1 MNSFKA
7 REKQMKI
14 LNILFAIVVYMI
26 SFAYPCFANQPE
38 FFIKSVDTNS
48 ETKAPRQSD
57 FGNDLF
63 VRDKGQEYLIQTD
76 ELSYWSYRKEIIHTA
91 DLDNDGVNE
100 AIVEASDGGGHGKIK
115 YFIISKRGENFY
127 SVYES
132 NNFMGCCLKIL
143 SGNILSVFK
152 YDSGI
157 GVTSQVQEISLF
169 EFHNGNLNLLSTAQN
184 EALIPTLSEINSH
197 EIDQNIGSK
206 FITGYYDGDT
216 EIDKLTCNYWDRWGS
231 IICEV
236 QSSIYGTI
244 KTNFGCKRVGIL
256 ETKTRGMVDL
266 VCNRFSKL
274 TFNGDQYT
282 NMKQYSEQREN

>member
-1 MNSFKA
+1 MFKYLTI
-7 REKQMKI
+7 I
-14 LNILFAIVVYMI
+14 LAFFLMI
-26 SFAYPCFANQPE
+26 SLLPAFANQPE
-38 FFIKSVDTNS
+38 FFIKSADINS
-48 ETKAPRQSD
+48 ETKTPRQSD

-100 AIVEASDGGGHGKIK
+100 AIVAASDGGGHGKIK

-152 YDSGI
+152 YNSGI

-169 EFHNGNLNLLSTAQN
+169 EFQNGKLKLLSTSQN
-184 EALIPTLSEINSH
+184 EALIPALSEINSH

-206 FITGYYDGDT
+206 SITGYYDGDT
-216 EIDKLTCNYWDRWGS
+216 EIDKLVCNYWDRWGS
-231 IICEV
+231 MICEV

-244 KTNFGCKRVGIL
+244 KTNFGCKRFGIL

-266 VCNRFSKL
+266 VCNRFSKFK
-274 TFNGDQYT
+274 FNGTEYIDA
-282 NMKQYSEQREN
+282 KSSFGS

>member
-1 MNSFKA
+1 
-7 REKQMKI
+7 MKV
-14 LNILFAIVVYMI
+14 LNIFLLIVIYSV
-26 SFAYPCFANQPE
+26 SFAYPSFANQPE
-38 FFIKSVDTNS
+38 FFIKSADTDS
-48 ETKAPRQSD
+48 EIKAPRRSD
-57 FGNDLF
+57 YGDDLF
-63 VRDKGQEYLIQTD
+63 VGDEGQEYLIQTY
-76 ELSYWSYRKEIIHTA
+76 ELEYWYRKKIIHTA
-91 DLDNDGVNE
+91 DLDNDGLTEV
-100 AIVEASDGGGHGKIK
+100 IVEANDGGGHGKIK

-127 SVYES
+127 SVNES
-132 NNFMGCCLKIL
+132 NDFMGCCLKVL

-169 EFHNGNLNLLSTAQN
+169 EFQNGNLNLLSTSQN
-184 EALIPTLSEINSH
+184 EALIPALSEINSH

-216 EIDKLTCNYWDRWGS
+216 EIDKLVCNYWDRWGS
-231 IICEV
+231 MICEV
-236 QSSIYGTI
+236 QSSIYGII

-274 TFNGDQYT
+274 IFNGTEYIDA
-282 NMKQYSEQREN
+282 KPSHGG

>member
-1 MNSFKA
+1 MNSYKA

-14 LNILFAIVVYMI
+14 LNILFAIVVYTI
-26 SFAYPCFANQPE
+26 SFAYPSFANQPE
-38 FFIKSVDTNS
+38 FFIKSSDTDS
-48 ETKAPRQSD
+48 EIKAPRRSD
-57 FGNDLF
+57 YGDDLF
-63 VRDKGQEYLIQTD
+63 VRDEGKAYLIQTD
-76 ELSYWSYRKEIIHTA
+76 ELAYWNYQKEIIHTA

-100 AIVEASDGGGHGKIK
+100 AIVAASDGGGHGKIK

-132 NNFMGCCLKIL
+132 NDFMGCCLKIL

-169 EFHNGNLNLLSTAQN
+169 EFQNGNLNLLSTAQN

-206 FITGYYDGDT
+206 SITGYYDDDT
-216 EIDKLTCNYWDRWGS
+216 EIDKLTCNYWDRWGAM
-231 IICEV
+231 ICEV
-236 QSSIYGTI
+236 QSSINGVVEINT
-244 KTNFGCKRVGIL
+244 GCKRVGIL

-266 VCNRFSKL
+266 VCNRFRVFR
-274 TFNGDQYT
+274 FNGMQYKT
-282 NMKQYSEQREN
+282 ISEN

>member
-1 MNSFKA
+1 MNSYKA

-26 SFAYPCFANQPE
+26 SFAYPSFANEPK

-48 ETKAPRQSD
+48 ETKAPRRSD
-57 FGNDLF
+57 YGDDLF
-63 VRDKGQEYLIQTD
+63 VRDEGKEYLIQTD
-76 ELSYWSYRKEIIHTA
+76 ELEYWYRKKIIHTA
-91 DLDNDGVNE
+91 DLDNDGLTEV
-100 AIVEASDGGGHGKIK
+100 IVEANDGGGHGKIK

-127 SVYES
+127 SVNES
-132 NNFMGCCLKIL
+132 NGFMGCCLEVL

-169 EFHNGNLNLLSTAQN
+169 DFQNGNLNLLSTSQN
-184 EALIPTLSEINSH
+184 EALIPALSEINSY
-197 EIDQNIGSK
+197 EIDQNIGTK

-216 EIDKLTCNYWDRWGS
+216 EIDKLVCNYWKRWGS
-231 IICEV
+231 VKCEV
-236 QSSIYGTI
+236 HSSIYGVV
-244 KTNFGCKRVGIL
+244 KTNYGCKRVGIL
-256 ETKTRGMVDL
+256 ATKTRGMVDL

-274 TFNGDQYT
+274 IFDGIQYRT
-282 NMKQYSEQREN
+282 IPDD

>member
-1 MNSFKA
+1 MNSYKA

-14 LNILFAIVVYMI
+14 LNILFAIVVYTI
-26 SFAYPCFANQPE
+26 SFAYPSFANQPE
-38 FFIKSVDTNS
+38 FFIKSSDTDS
-48 ETKAPRQSD
+48 EIKAPRRSD
-57 FGNDLF
+57 YGDDLF
-63 VRDKGQEYLIQTD
+63 VRDEGKAYLIQTD
-76 ELSYWSYRKEIIHTA
+76 ELAYWNYQKEIIHTA

-100 AIVEASDGGGHGKIK
+100 AIVAASDGGGHGKIK

-132 NNFMGCCLKIL
+132 NDFMGCCLKIL

-169 EFHNGNLNLLSTAQN
+169 EFQNGNLNLLSTAQN

-206 FITGYYDGDT
+206 SITGYYDDDT
-216 EIDKLTCNYWDRWGS
+216 EIDKLTCNYWDRWGAM
-231 IICEV
+231 ICEV
-236 QSSIYGTI
+236 QSSINGVVEINT
-244 KTNFGCKRVGIL
+244 GCKRVGIL

-266 VCNRFSKL
+266 VCNRFRKFE
-274 TFNGDQYT
+274 FNGIQYKT
-282 NMKQYSEQREN
+282 ISDN

>member
-1 MNSFKA
+1 
-7 REKQMKI
+7 MKI
-14 LNILFAIVVYMI
+14 LNILFAIVVYTI
-26 SFAYPCFANQPE
+26 SFAYPSFANQPE
-38 FFIKSVDTNS
+38 FFIKSSDTDS
-48 ETKAPRQSD
+48 EIKAPRRSD
-57 FGNDLF
+57 YGDDLF
-63 VRDKGQEYLIQTD
+63 VRDEGKAYLIQTD
-76 ELSYWSYRKEIIHTA
+76 ELAYWNYQKEIIHTA

-100 AIVEASDGGGHGKIK
+100 AIVAASDGGGHGKIK

-132 NNFMGCCLKIL
+132 NDFMGCCLKIL

-169 EFHNGNLNLLSTAQN
+169 EFQNGNLNLLSTAQN

-206 FITGYYDGDT
+206 SITGYYDDDT
-216 EIDKLTCNYWDRWGS
+216 EIDKLTCNYWDRWGAM
-231 IICEV
+231 ICEV
-236 QSSIYGTI
+236 QSSINGVVEINT
-244 KTNFGCKRVGIL
+244 GCKRVGIL

-266 VCNRFSKL
+266 VCNRFRKFE
-274 TFNGDQYT
+274 FNGIQYKT
-282 NMKQYSEQREN
+282 ISDN

>member
-1 MNSFKA
+1 
-7 REKQMKI
+7 MKV
-14 LNILFAIVVYMI
+14 LNIFLLIVIYSV
-26 SFAYPCFANQPE
+26 SFAYPSFANQPE
-38 FFIKSVDTNS
+38 FFIKSADTDS
-48 ETKAPRQSD
+48 EIKAPRRSD
-57 FGNDLF
+57 YGDDLF
-63 VRDKGQEYLIQTD
+63 VRDEGQEYLIQTD
-76 ELSYWSYRKEIIHTA
+76 ELEYWYRKKIIHTA
-91 DLDNDGVNE
+91 DLDNDGLTEV
-100 AIVEASDGGGHGKIK
+100 IVEANDGGGHGKIK

-127 SVYES
+127 SVNES
-132 NNFMGCCLKIL
+132 NDFMGCCLKVL

-169 EFHNGNLNLLSTAQN
+169 EFQNGNLNLLSTSQN
-184 EALIPTLSEINSH
+184 EALIPALSEINSH

-216 EIDKLTCNYWDRWGS
+216 EIDKLVCNYWDRWGS
-231 IICEV
+231 MICEV
-236 QSSIYGTI
+236 QSSIYGII

-274 TFNGDQYT
+274 IFNGTEYIDA
-282 NMKQYSEQREN
+282 KPSHGG

>member
-1 MNSFKA
+1 MFKY
-7 REKQMKI
+7 
-14 LNILFAIVVYMI
+14 LTNILAFFLVI
-26 SFAYPCFANQPE
+26 SVHPAFANQPE
-38 FFIKSVDTNS
+38 FFIKSADINS
-48 ETKAPRQSD
+48 ETKTPRQSD

-100 AIVEASDGGGHGKIK
+100 AIVAASDGGGHGKIK

-152 YDSGI
+152 YNSGI

-169 EFHNGNLNLLSTAQN
+169 EFQNGKLKLLSTSQN
-184 EALIPTLSEINSH
+184 EALIPALSEINSH

-206 FITGYYDGDT
+206 SITGYYDGDR
-216 EIDKLTCNYWDRWGS
+216 EIDKLVCNYWDRWGS
-231 IICEV
+231 AKCEV
-236 QSSIYGTI
+236 HSSIYGII

-266 VCNRFSKL
+266 VCNRFSKFR
-274 TFNGDQYT
+274 FNGVEYID
-282 NMKQYSEQREN
+282 MDEIE

>member
-1 MNSFKA
+1 MNSYKA

-14 LNILFAIVVYMI
+14 LNILFAIVVYTI
-26 SFAYPCFANQPE
+26 SFAYPSFANQPE
-38 FFIKSVDTNS
+38 FFIKSSDTDS
-48 ETKAPRQSD
+48 EIKAPRRSD
-57 FGNDLF
+57 YGDDLF
-63 VRDKGQEYLIQTD
+63 VRDEGKAYLIQTD
-76 ELSYWSYRKEIIHTA
+76 ELAYWNYDKEIIHTA

-100 AIVEASDGGGHGKIK
+100 AIVAASDGGGHGKIK

-132 NNFMGCCLKIL
+132 NDFMGCCLKIL

-169 EFHNGNLNLLSTAQN
+169 EFQNGNLNLLSTAQN

-206 FITGYYDGDT
+206 SITGYYDDDT
-216 EIDKLTCNYWDRWGS
+216 EIDKLTCNYWDRWGAM
-231 IICEV
+231 ICEV
-236 QSSIYGTI
+236 QSSINGVVEINT
-244 KTNFGCKRVGIL
+244 GCKRVGIL

-266 VCNRFSKL
+266 VCNRFRKFE
-274 TFNGDQYT
+274 FNGIQYKT
-282 NMKQYSEQREN
+282 ISDN

>member
-1 MNSFKA
+1 
-7 REKQMKI
+7 MKV
-14 LNILFAIVVYMI
+14 LNIFFIIVIYYV
-26 SFAYPCFANQPE
+26 SHTYPIFANQPE
-38 FFIKSVDTNS
+38 FFIKSADTNN
-48 ETKAPRQSD
+48 EIKAPRQSD

-63 VRDKGQEYLIQTD
+63 VRDVGEEYLIQND

-152 YDSGI
+152 YNSGI

-169 EFHNGNLNLLSTAQN
+169 EFQNGNLNLLSTSQN
-184 EALIPTLSEINSH
+184 EALIPALSEINSH

-231 IICEV
+231 MICEV

-244 KTNFGCKRVGIL
+244 KTNFGCKRFGIL

-266 VCNRFSKL
+266 VCNRFSKFK
-274 TFNGDQYT
+274 FNGTEYIDA
-282 NMKQYSEQREN
+282 KSSFGS

>member
-1 MNSFKA
+1 
-7 REKQMKI
+7 MKV
-14 LNILFAIVVYMI
+14 LNIFFIIVIYYV
-26 SFAYPCFANQPE
+26 SHTYPIFANQPE
-38 FFIKSVDTNS
+38 FFIKSADTNN
-48 ETKAPRQSD
+48 EIKAPRQSD

-63 VRDKGQEYLIQTD
+63 VRDVGEEYLIQND

-152 YDSGI
+152 YNSGI

-169 EFHNGNLNLLSTAQN
+169 EFQNGKLKLLSTSQN
-184 EALIPTLSEINSH
+184 EALIPALSEINSH

-231 IICEV
+231 MICEV

-244 KTNFGCKRVGIL
+244 KTNFGCKRFGIL
-256 ETKTRGMVDL
+256 ETKTRDMVDI
-266 VCNRFSKL
+266 VCNRFNKLIFDGNIYTSK
-274 TFNGDQYT
+274 N
-282 NMKQYSEQREN
+282 

>member
-1 MNSFKA
+1 MFKYLTI
-7 REKQMKI
+7 I
-14 LNILFAIVVYMI
+14 LAFFLMI
-26 SFAYPCFANQPE
+26 SLLPAFANQPE
-38 FFIKSVDTNS
+38 FFIKSAETDS
-48 ETKAPRQSD
+48 EIKAPRRSD
-57 FGNDLF
+57 YGDDLF
-63 VRDKGQEYLIQTD
+63 VRDERKEYLIQTD
-76 ELSYWSYRKEIIHTA
+76 ELAYWNYNKEIIHTA

-100 AIVEASDGGGHGKIK
+100 AIVAASDGGGHGKIK

-132 NNFMGCCLKIL
+132 NDFMGCCLKIL

-169 EFHNGNLNLLSTAQN
+169 EFHNGNLNLLSTSQN

-206 FITGYYDGDT
+206 SITGYYDDDT
-216 EIDKLTCNYWDRWGS
+216 EIDKLTCNYWDRWGAM
-231 IICEV
+231 ICEV
-236 QSSIYGTI
+236 QSSINGVVEINT
-244 KTNFGCKRVGIL
+244 GCKRVGIL

-266 VCNRFSKL
+266 VCNRFRVFR
-274 TFNGDQYT
+274 FNGMQYKT
-282 NMKQYSEQREN
+282 ISEN

>member
-1 MNSFKA
+1 MFKYLTI
-7 REKQMKI
+7 I
-14 LNILFAIVVYMI
+14 LAFFLVI
-26 SFAYPCFANQPE
+26 SVQPAFANQPE
-38 FFIKSVDTNS
+38 FFIKSADINS
-48 ETKAPRQSD
+48 ETKTPRQSD

-100 AIVEASDGGGHGKIK
+100 AIVAASDGGGHGKIK

-152 YDSGI
+152 YNSGI

-169 EFHNGNLNLLSTAQN
+169 EFQNGKLKLLSTSQN
-184 EALIPTLSEINSH
+184 EALIPALSEINSH

-231 IICEV
+231 MICEV

-244 KTNFGCKRVGIL
+244 KTNFGCKRFGIL
-256 ETKTRGMVDL
+256 ETKTRDMVDI
-266 VCNRFSKL
+266 VCNRFNKLIFDGNIYTSK
-274 TFNGDQYT
+274 N
-282 NMKQYSEQREN
+282 

>member
-1 MNSFKA
+1 
-7 REKQMKI
+7 MKI
-14 LNILFAIVVYMI
+14 LNILFAIVVYTI
-26 SFAYPCFANQPE
+26 SFAYPSFANQPE
-38 FFIKSVDTNS
+38 FFIKSSDTDS
-48 ETKAPRQSD
+48 EIKAPRRSD
-57 FGNDLF
+57 YGDDLF
-63 VRDKGQEYLIQTD
+63 VRDEGKAYLIQTD
-76 ELSYWSYRKEIIHTA
+76 ELAYWNYHKEIIHTA

-100 AIVEASDGGGHGKIK
+100 AIVAASDGGGHGKIK

-132 NNFMGCCLKIL
+132 NDFMGCCLKIL

-169 EFHNGNLNLLSTAQN
+169 EFQNGNLNLLSTAQN

-206 FITGYYDGDT
+206 SITGYYDDDT
-216 EIDKLTCNYWDRWGS
+216 EIDKLTCNYWDRWGAM
-231 IICEV
+231 ICEV
-236 QSSIYGTI
+236 QSSINGVVEINT
-244 KTNFGCKRVGIL
+244 GCKRVGIL

-266 VCNRFSKL
+266 VCNRF
-274 TFNGDQYT
+274 
-282 NMKQYSEQREN
+282 REFEI

>member
-1 MNSFKA
+1 MFKYLTI
-7 REKQMKI
+7 I
-14 LNILFAIVVYMI
+14 LAFFLVI
-26 SFAYPCFANQPE
+26 SVQPAFANQPE
-38 FFIKSVDTNS
+38 FFIKSADINS
-48 ETKAPRQSD
+48 ETKTPRQSD

-100 AIVEASDGGGHGKIK
+100 AIVAASDGGGHGKIK

-152 YDSGI
+152 YNSGI

-169 EFHNGNLNLLSTAQN
+169 EFQNGKLKLLSTSQN
-184 EALIPTLSEINSH
+184 EALIPALSEINSH

-216 EIDKLTCNYWDRWGS
+216 EIDKLVCNYWDRWGS
-231 IICEV
+231 MICEV

-244 KTNFGCKRVGIL
+244 KTNFGCKRFGIL

-266 VCNRFSKL
+266 VCNRFIKFK
-274 TFNGDQYT
+274 FNGVKYIEMDEV
-282 NMKQYSEQREN
+282 KSVK

>member
-76 ELSYWSYRKEIIHTA
+76 ELSYWSYRKEIIHTT

-152 YDSGI
+152 YNSGI

-169 EFHNGNLNLLSTAQN
+169 EFQNGKLKLLSTSQN
-184 EALIPTLSEINSH
+184 EALIPALSEINSH

-216 EIDKLTCNYWDRWGS
+216 EIDKLVCNYWDRWGS
-231 IICEV
+231 MICEV

-244 KTNFGCKRVGIL
+244 KTNFGCKRFGIL

-266 VCNRFSKL
+266 VCNRFIKFK
-274 TFNGDQYT
+274 FNGVKYIEMDEV
-282 NMKQYSEQREN
+282 KSVK